1 MVIFELSLRLHGV
14 GAASS
19 FAEHCEVA
27 AAPGFSSQRT
37 DHGGLEVSCRCEAAE
52 LHLGFGCTGLGVTGV
67 TSKPTGSKPQAE
79 RRAVLH
85 RAVLGRVAATT
96 FDSLFLSF
104 FVVLSLYLSISSLA
118 ISVTCFSPSL
128 ARSLSLSLSFA
139 SKCKSLLNVV

>member
-1 MVIFELSLRLHGV
+1 MHGGEEWASICMVIFELSLRLHGV

-37 DHGGLEVSCRCEAAE
+37 DHGELEVSCRCEAAE

-96 FDSLFLSF
+96 FDSLSSCLSLSF
-104 FVVLSLYLSISSLA
+104 SLSISL
-118 ISVTCFSPSL
+118 FP
-128 ARSLSLSLSFA
+128 LSLSL
-139 SKCKSLLNVV
+139 